1 MTSPALQSVEILDA
15 IARAIAE
22 HSRADEF
29 PKYAD
34 DPSIYR
40 GAVEG
45 AIANLCKARGVRQ
58 RLIVYKIQAIAWQ
71 TAERA
76 GTLADVKAVLAIAN
90 DEINAIR
97 ENNAAADKRI
107 LIAKT
112 EPVRFGGERTVTRDN
127 IAPRPPKPT
136 LPPEAPKPALT
147 GGLFGT
153 KATSKQVVPSGETD
167 NADDDLL
174 NAEVAADID
183 PWNMDTPQ
191 HPLDEFVPPATPP
204 APVAPA
210 ADADKATKAEESAIL
225 PRFWTVVGPL
235 FEVVGLKDEARLA
248 FIHKA
253 LCVEHLNAYQPAKV
267 NGKEAITNAA
277 IHDVM
282 AALRAI
288 YPDAFTADSSGAL
301 AVKSAA
307 PTVSALEAAPAV
319 ASGAVE
325 IIAKQE
331 DKPVTPT
338 PTLTEASVIIF
349 AKSDVYL
356 TLPDGNVLALSIT
369 LREGANLDEV
379 KRLLDMYKQIV
390 ALPGVSAAHPVSRP
404 QPAPAVVPPAPQPA
418 APAQPPAAPTQT
430 APANGNGERISKVVS
445 GVKVAFDEKGQK
457 NLQLFGKYGDNWGTG
472 PDHTCRK
479 GEEVAQAI
487 AIAGVDMSSL
497 TPGEIF
503 AVQPF
508 TVTWTKGK
516 ETKPGSGRFYH
527 DNPTFTRN

>member
-1 MTSPALQSVEILDA
+1 MTKPVPPWEPGTRETTFKPNGKRRHAPASEAHKRGLALDWLATTPDARPALLRRIVGAEYNSRYTGRTAILDEVA
-15 IARAIAE
+15 DAAYEMATDKDDLDGLMQTIAADLQARKEGAALLNKETPPGVVAGIIAR
-22 HSRADEF
+22 R
-29 PKYAD
+29 
-34 DPSIYR
+34 
-40 GAVEG
+40 
-45 AIANLCKARGVRQ
+45 VR
-58 RLIVYKIQAIAWQ
+58 L
-71 TAERA
+71 
-76 GTLADVKAVLAIAN
+76 
-90 DEINAIR
+90 
-97 ENNAAADKRI
+97 
-107 LIAKT
+107 AKT
-112 EPVRFGGERTVTRDN
+112 EPVRFGGEQTVPRDN
-127 IAPRPPKPT
+127 KSPRQPE
-136 LPPEAPKPALT
+136 LVPEAPKPALT

-153 KATSKQVVPSGETD
+153 KKDGEKPEGAVTLMTGD
-167 NADDDLL
+167 ELMP
-174 NAEVAADID
+174 E
-183 PWNMDTPQ
+183 

-445 GVKVAFDEKGQK
+445 GVKVAFDEKG
-457 NLQLFGKYGDNWGTG
+457 
-472 PDHTCRK
+472 
-479 GEEVAQAI
+479 
-487 AIAGVDMSSL
+487 
-497 TPGEIF
+497 
-503 AVQPF
+503 
-508 TVTWTKGK
+508 
-516 ETKPGSGRFYH
+516 
-527 DNPTFTRN
+527 